1 MYVIRETSPADVQPV
16 ATLLREY
23 MLETYHEEWRG
34 SVTGL
39 LQDGFGA
46 RFHALIA
53 ELADQSA
60 GFLAWERS
68 YDLHHCLTGGHIL
81 DLYVAHQHRAR
92 GIAVQ
97 LIARAAKIIHSEG
110 GAFIKGG
117 AVDSGSGSR
126 LYGRFAPA
134 FGNDYILGGK
144 AFRHLAAVA
153 NLPLRKLAQSLPD
166 RAWNFE
172 P

>member
-1 MYVIRETSPADVQPV
+1 MYLIREVGPDDVHIL
-16 ATLLREY
+16 AALLRAY
-23 MLETYHEEWRG
+23 MLETYHDEWRG
-34 SVTGL
+34 SVNGL

-46 RFHALIA
+46 RFRALIA
-53 ELADQSA
+53 TLADQA
-60 GFLAWERS
+60 VGFAAWERS
-68 YDLHHCLTGGHIL
+68 YDLHHCLGGGHIL
-81 DLYVAHQHRAR
+81 DLYVAHRHRAR

-97 LIARAAKIIHSEG
+97 LIARAAGVIHSEG

-117 AVDSGSGSR
+117 AVEGGTGSR

-144 AFRHLAAVA
+144 AFRHLAAQSS
-153 NLPLRKLAQSLPD
+153 LPVRKLARSLPK
-166 RAWNFE
+166 REWSFE

>member
-1 MYVIRETSPADVQPV
+1 MYVIREASTHDAHVV
-16 ATLLREY
+16 ATLLRAY
-23 MLETYHEEWRG
+23 MLETYHEEWQG

-46 RFHALIA
+46 RFRLLMAA
-53 ELADQSA
+53 RADQA
-60 GFLAWERS
+60 VGFLAWERS

-81 DLYVAHQHRAR
+81 DLYVAHPHRAR

-97 LIARAAKIIHSEG
+97 LIARAAGTIHSEG

-117 AVDSGSGSR
+117 AVDTGAGSR
-126 LYGRFAPA
+126 LYARFAPA

-144 AFRHLAAVA
+144 AFRHLAAQSG
-153 NLPLRKLAQSLPD
+153 LPVGELVRSLPEKE
-166 RAWNFE
+166 WNFE

>member
-1 MYVIRETSPADVQPV
+1 MA
-16 ATLLREY
+16 
-23 MLETYHEEWRG
+23 
-34 SVTGL
+34 
-39 LQDGFGA
+39 
-46 RFHALIA
+46 
-53 ELADQSA
+53 
-60 GFLAWERS
+60 FLAWERA

-81 DLYVAHQHRAR
+81 DLYVAHRHRAR

-97 LIARAAKIIHSEG
+97 LIARAAGVIHIEG

-126 LYGRFAPA
+126 LYQRFAPA

-144 AFRHLAAVA
+144 ALRHLAAQSH
-153 NLPLRKLAQSLPD
+153 LPMRKLVRSMPKKE
-166 RAWNFE
+166 WNFE